1 MTRTT
6 KYNYTT
12 NQYRLISNEADFT
25 YNLLEFESNKNF
37 GKREQLY
44 INENKLYWVS
54 GRESQLYLLVPSDQT
69 NIDYT
74 TTTASIREI
83 TVV

>member
-6 KYNYTT
+6 KCNYTT

-69 NIDYT
+69 NINYT
-74 TTTASIREI
+74 TMTASIREI